1 MELALVAGFTP
12 AGDPQFPGGI
22 GPLLVQQGE
31 RFQQAIELLLGMQ
44 PGEEQKSGGAIG
56 AVTAY

>member
-12 AGDPQFPGGI
+12 AGDPKFPGSI

-31 RFQQAIELLLGMQ
+31 RFQEAIELLLGMQ
-44 PGEEQKSGGAIG
+44 P
-56 AVTAY
+56 